1 MKKIMTYLF
10 LVMMTVTGTL
20 TTACSSSDDEPA
32 TPVQKANTLT
42 VVAGMSDNITRA
54 LADAGTTLTA
64 TWAADDVV
72 EVYEGSTHL
81 GALRPQTTG
90 SATTKLTGVL
100 DPAPSASGVEL
111 TLKYKETNYSGQD
124 GTLAKI
130 GSTYNYCKAT
140 TIVTQSGNQYSG
152 TPATFVSQQAIVKFT
167 LKKKSDESVIKAT
180 TMNIK
185 YGETA
190 LNMTLT
196 PNDYGIYYIATPACD
211 NKTFQ
216 VSVSDGTKSY
226 IIEAPSTTFA
236 AGSFY
241 RRNVLFT
248 YNEIKDFTGST
259 GYTIEEG
266 YHYLCR
272 GENLTGSQLILNVG
286 SEATLD
292 GLNIRSL
299 DNDYGIQ
306 CDGNATINLKDGTTS
321 TITGTA
327 EEALIVKEG
336 KLTITGTG
344 TLTLIGHK
352 TTGKTYT
359 AVKGKVLIDG
369 NEVDG
374 DKADD
379 TYDYTNLRLVV
390 SDGGNKWVISKK
402 PSAQ

>member
-1 MKKIMTYLF
+1 MFFFRTFAAMKKIMTYLF
-10 LVMMTVTGTL
+10 LAMMTVTGTL

-42 VVAGMSDNITRA
+42 VEAGMSDNITRA
-54 LADAGTTLTA
+54 LEEAEGGTTLAA
-64 TWAADDVV
+64 TWAEGDEVK
-72 EVYEGSTHL
+72 VYEGETLL
-81 GALRPQTTG
+81 GTLRPQTTG
-90 SATTKLTGVL
+90 NATTKLTGVL
-100 DPAPSASGVEL
+100 DAAPSASGVTL
-111 TLKYKETNYSGQD
+111 TLKYKEPDYSGQN
-124 GTLAKI
+124 GTLANI
-130 GSTYNYCKAT
+130 SSNYNYCVAT
-140 TIVTQSGNQYSG
+140 TTVTQSGSQYSG
-152 TPATFVSQQAIVKFT
+152 SAANFVSQQAIVKFT

-272 GENLTGSQLILNVG
+272 GTNTEGSQLILKAG
-286 SEATLD
+286 SKATLEN
-292 GLNIRSL
+292 LNIVGLSS
-299 DNDYGIQ
+299 NNIGID
-306 CDGNATINLKDGTTS
+306 CDIDSEDHDATIILKDGTTN
-321 TITGTA
+321 TIKGETALWVENGT
-327 EEALIVKEG
+327 LS
-336 KLTITGTG
+336 ITGTG
-344 TLTLIGHK
+344 TLILEGSEKAVDGNINIDTNTL
-352 TTGKTYT
+352 TYT
-359 AVKGKVLIDG
+359 EQTTKRV
-369 NEVDG
+369 
-374 DKADD
+374 
-379 TYDYTNLRLVV
+379 
-390 SDGGNKWVISKK
+390 VISKK
-402 PSAQ
+402 

>member
-42 VVAGMSDNITRA
+42 VEAGMSDNITRT

-81 GALRPQTTG
+81 GTLRPQNTG
-90 SATTKLTGVL
+90 SATTKLVGELTQ
-100 DPAPSASGVEL
+100 APSASDVEL

-140 TIVTQSGNQYSG
+140 TTVTQSGSQYSG

-167 LKKKSDESVIKAT
+167 LKKKSDNSVIEAKT
-180 TMNIK
+180 IK
-185 YGETA
+185 IDYGSTH

-196 PNDYGIYYIATPACD
+196 PNDNGIYYIAMPVCTDQTFLIRVNDDDDDNTTPYA
-211 NKTFQ
+211 
-216 VSVSDGTKSY
+216 
-226 IIEAPSTTFA
+226 IEVPSTTFA

-248 YNEIKDFTGST
+248 YNEIKDFTSST
-259 GYTIEEG
+259 GYTVKSG
-266 YHYLCR
+266 YHNLYR
-272 GENLTGSQLILNVG
+272 GVNLTGSKLILNER
-286 SEATLD
+286 SKATLD
-292 GLNIRSL
+292 NIDIRSL

-306 CDGNATINLKDGTTS
+306 CDGDATIILKDGTEN
-321 TITGTA
+321 TITGA
-327 EEALIVKEG
+327 SAQALYVTSGKTLTIEGTG
-336 KLTITGTG
+336 KLILKGNPAVSGTIIFDESKLQYEENTNT
-344 TLTLIGHK
+344 
-352 TTGKTYT
+352 
-359 AVKGKVLIDG
+359 
-369 NEVDG
+369 EVI
-374 DKADD
+374 
-379 TYDYTNLRLVV
+379 
-390 SDGGNKWVISKK
+390 ISKK
-402 PSAQ
+402 EN

>member
-1 MKKIMTYLF
+1 MFFFRTFAAMKKIMTYLF

-42 VVAGMSDNITRA
+42 VEAGMSDNITRA
-54 LADAGTTLTA
+54 LEEAEGGTTLAA
-64 TWAADDVV
+64 TWAEGDEVK
-72 EVYEGSTHL
+72 VYEGETLL
-81 GALRPQTTG
+81 GTLRPQTTG
-90 SATTKLTGVL
+90 NATTKLTGVL
-100 DPAPSASGVEL
+100 DAAPSASGVTL
-111 TLKYKETNYSGQD
+111 TLKYKEPDYSGQN
-124 GTLAKI
+124 GTLANI
-130 GSTYNYCKAT
+130 SSNYNYCVAT
-140 TIVTQSGNQYSG
+140 TTVTQSGSQYSG
-152 TPATFVSQQAIVKFT
+152 SAANFVSQQAIVKFT

-196 PNDYGIYYIATPACD
+196 PNNYGIYYIATPACD

-272 GENLTGSQLILNVG
+272 GTNTEGSQLILKAG
-286 SEATLD
+286 SKATLEN
-292 GLNIRSL
+292 LNIVGLSS
-299 DNDYGIQ
+299 NNIGID
-306 CDGNATINLKDGTTS
+306 CDIDSEDHDATIILKDGTTN
-321 TITGTA
+321 TIKGETA
-327 EEALIVKEG
+327 LWVEKGVLS
-336 KLTITGTG
+336 ITGTG
-344 TLTLIGHK
+344 TLILEGSKKAVDGNINIDTNTL
-352 TTGKTYT
+352 TYT
-359 AVKGKVLIDG
+359 
-369 NEVDG
+369 EQ
-374 DKADD
+374 
-379 TYDYTNLRLVV
+379 TTNRV
-390 SDGGNKWVISKK
+390 VISKK
-402 PSAQ
+402 